1 MFCLLCG
8 CSRDMYTCTTFSALL
23 QVNAQAAAAGGS
35 GSASA
40 SGAAAGSSETTA
52 GCEEVCLCAVPCSVA
67 RASGSCTLTHWQLMV
82 VCLTLFVLSCQ
93 RPGSVP
99 TLATSPEDKVC
110 LQLCT
115 LRHWHVCLYAGIVLS
130 TPPAAC
136 CCLLL
141 LHRKLDPT
149 ACGPC
154 TLQLAVRTSV
164 TRCPAAPVTL
174 AATRS
179 RR

>member
-8 CSRDMYTCTTFSALL
+8 CSRRDMYTCTTVSALL
-23 QVNAQAAAAGGS
+23 QVNAQAAAGGS
-35 GSASA
+35 GSA

-67 RASGSCTLTHWQLMV
+67 RASGSCTLTQLMV

-99 TLATSPEDKVC
+99 MLATSPEDKVC

>member
-1 MFCLLCG
+1 MCRAVQCCPSFRLVHTHAADG
-8 CSRDMYTCTTFSALL
+8 CVT
-23 QVNAQAAAAGGS
+23 
-35 GSASA
+35 
-40 SGAAAGSSETTA
+40 
-52 GCEEVCLCAVPCSVA
+52 VC
-67 RASGSCTLTHWQLMV
+67 
-82 VCLTLFVLSCQ
+82 VLSCQ

-99 TLATSPEDKVC
+99 TLATSPEDKVS

-154 TLQLAVRTSV
+154 TLQLAVRTSM

>member
-1 MFCLLCG
+1 MCRAVQCCPSFRLVHTHAADG
-8 CSRDMYTCTTFSALL
+8 CVT
-23 QVNAQAAAAGGS
+23 V
-35 GSASA
+35 
-40 SGAAAGSSETTA
+40 
-52 GCEEVCLCAVPCSVA
+52 
-67 RASGSCTLTHWQLMV
+67 
-82 VCLTLFVLSCQ
+82 FVLSCQ

-99 TLATSPEDKVC
+99 ALATSPEDKVC